1 MTVAC
6 GKFSQSIKSS
16 CGCFAPCN
24 LVLKV
29 TYFDTQ
35 VVECTSKS
43 EDEAYFALHDCDFD
57 LQRAIVKLIE
67 EQDQVII

>member
-1 MTVAC
+1 MISKIVLQIYKVELC
-6 GKFSQSIKSS
+6 
-16 CGCFAPCN
+16 CFTPFN

-29 TYFDTQ
+29 IYFDQQ